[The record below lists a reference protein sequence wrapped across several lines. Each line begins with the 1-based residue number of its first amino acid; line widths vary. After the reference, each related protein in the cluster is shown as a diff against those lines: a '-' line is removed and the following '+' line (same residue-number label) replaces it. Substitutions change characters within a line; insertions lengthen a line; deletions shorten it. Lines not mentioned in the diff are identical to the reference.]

1 MLKQFQFS
9 SANFQLT
16 VRRLAARFFA
26 GEVSTSF
33 ELQVFQMN
41 LRSGDCLAW
50 RCVHRCDLTFHEL
63 VGAEASWWRASGIR
77 WGHDP

>member
-33 ELQVFQMN
+33 ELQVFQMT

-63 VGAEASWWRASGIR
+63 VGDEASWWR
-77 WGHDP
+77 DQV